1 MAFKRISPRE
11 KKKIKKHSEIL
22 PQKCSGV
29 LYYINNNEILYFE
42 KIIFLNPG
50 QKMKLKKIKNTPSDY
65 NPMTTSQVYIRN
77 ISDYSLLTA
86 DEEVTL
92 ANIIRHG
99 TPEESLEAKKKLVQA
114 NLRLVVKITHE
125 FMDRG
130 LSKHDLISE
139 GNIGLMTAAEKFDP
153 SFGVKFS
160 TYSIWWIKQSMR
172 RAIADQS
179 RTIRIPI
186 QSLDKINRIQKA
198 ERELIQKLGRIP
210 TNREI
215 SELSE
220 ISERTIKMLRNASV
234 STSSLNAQASD
245 EMNLK
250 VQDMINYSE
259 CDSPEEQLQESEQ
272 LEQLRLIID
281 ELDDQEQQVIRM
293 RYGIGIERPMTLEE
307 VGDHLGCTRERVR
320 QIQSKAL
327 AKLQLKRQRIL

>member
-1 MAFKRISPRE
+1 
-11 KKKIKKHSEIL
+11 
-22 PQKCSGV
+22 
-29 LYYINNNEILYFE
+29 
-42 KIIFLNPG
+42 
-50 QKMKLKKIKNTPSDY
+50 MKLKKIKNTPSDY

-114 NLRLVVKITHE
+114 NLRRVVKITHE
-125 FMDRG
+125 FMHRG

-245 EMNLK
+245 EMNLE

>member
-1 MAFKRISPRE
+1 
-11 KKKIKKHSEIL
+11 
-22 PQKCSGV
+22 
-29 LYYINNNEILYFE
+29 
-42 KIIFLNPG
+42 
-50 QKMKLKKIKNTPSDY
+50 MKLKKIKSNPSDY

-99 TPEESLEAKKKLVQA
+99 TPDESLEAKKKLVQA

-125 FMDRG
+125 FMERG

-153 SFGVKFS
+153 AFGVKFS

-186 QSLDKINRIQKA
+186 QSLDKINRIQRT
-198 ERELIQKLGRIP
+198 ERELVQKLGRIP
-210 TNREI
+210 TDQEI
-215 SELSE
+215 SEASE

-234 STSSLNAQASD
+234 STSSLNVQASD
-245 EMNLK
+245 EMSLE

-281 ELDDQEQQVIRM
+281 ELDEQEQQVIRM
-293 RYGIGIERPMTLEE
+293 RYGIGVERSMTLEE
-307 VGDHLGCTRERVR
+307 VGE
-320 QIQSKAL
+320 
-327 AKLQLKRQRIL
+327 